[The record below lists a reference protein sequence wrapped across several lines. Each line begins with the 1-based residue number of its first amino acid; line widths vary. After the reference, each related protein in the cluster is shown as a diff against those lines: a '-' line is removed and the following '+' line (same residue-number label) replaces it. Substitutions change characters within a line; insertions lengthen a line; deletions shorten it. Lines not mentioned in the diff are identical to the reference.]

1 MLAEQVRSG
10 LAETRH
16 EGAVAVV
23 GRDGALVA
31 SFGDIDR
38 PFFLRSSAKP
48 FQAAISQESGADLS
62 RLEMAMAC
70 ASHRGFPVHIALVD
84 SMLHRASIDQ
94 SALGCPPDW
103 PLAPSA
109 RDLVHRSGAS
119 GKRRIWHNCS
129 GKHAAFLR
137 ACVGSGW
144 PLDSYLSPDHPLQ
157 RRIIDFA
164 TELGEYPAGPVGVDG
179 CGAPVLRTTTRA
191 MGLMFARLATET
203 RLSPAFDAMHRYPAL
218 VGANGECDTEIAIA
232 TNSVAKGGAAGCLG
246 IAVEGRIGIAV
257 KSWDGLVPVAGIGAV
272 ETMRWL
278 GELTPTGF
286 AALESVLRPEVLGG
300 GAPVG
305 AFEPRL
311 TLEPA

>member
-1 MLAEQVRSG
+1 M
-10 LAETRH
+10 
-16 EGAVAVV
+16 V
-23 GRDGALVA
+23 GSDGALVA

-38 PFFLRSSAKP
+38 PFYLRSSAKP
-48 FQAAISQESGADLS
+48 FQATISQESGADL
-62 RLEMAMAC
+62 RPLEMAMAC
-70 ASHRGFPVHIALVD
+70 ASHRGFPVHIALVA
-84 SMLHRASIDQ
+84 SILQGASIDE

-103 PLAPSA
+103 PLASSA
-109 RDLVHRSGAS
+109 RDLVLRSGAP

-164 TELGEYPAGPVGVDG
+164 TELGEHPAEPVGVDG
-179 CGAPVLRTTTRA
+179 CGAPTLRTNTRA
-191 MGLMFARLATET
+191 MGLMFARLATES
-203 RLSPAFDAMHRYPAL
+203 RLRSAFDAMHRYPAL

-246 IAVEGRIGIAV
+246 VAVEGRFGIAV

-272 ETMRWL
+272 ETMTQL
-278 GELTPTGF
+278 GELTATGF
-286 AALESVLRPEVLGG
+286 EALEPVRRPAVLGG
-300 GAPVG
+300 GVPVG
-305 AFEPRL
+305 GFEPRL